1 MRTLSTLAISLAM
14 PLLLASGPTFG
25 AGGGSMPSGGSM
37 PGSETR
43 EARSPEDQARDQYNG
58 GVRLVEK
65 ADELMSRMA
74 AADAAHQA
82 DDRKQQKALSKSNQA
97 YASALKKFTRA
108 TEINPSMYQAWNY
121 VGYTNRRLG
130 NFEAALAAYDR
141 ALRLKPDYAEAIEYR
156 GHAYLGLNR
165 LSEAKEAYLSL
176 YSANRKLA
184 AQLLA
189 GMQDWVGAHRAN
201 TGGLDVDSFASWVN
215 ERSSIA
221 GKTASLTREG
231 ASAAW

>member
-1 MRTLSTLAISLAM
+1 MRTLSTVAISLAL
-14 PLLLASGPTFG
+14 PLLLATGPAFG
-25 AGGGSMPSGGSM
+25 AGGGPMPSGGGM
-37 PGSETR
+37 PSADSR
-43 EARSPEDQARDQYNG
+43 APRSPEDQARDHYNG

-65 ADELMSRMA
+65 ADELGT
-74 AADAAHQA
+74 DATHQA
-82 DDRKQQKALSKSNQA
+82 DDRKKQKVAAKSTQS
-97 YASALKKFTRA
+97 YANALKKFTRA
-108 TEINPSMYQAWNY
+108 TELNPSMYQAWNY
-121 VGYTNRRLG
+121 LGYTNRKLG
-130 NFEAALAAYDR
+130 NFEGALAAYDR

-189 GMQDWVGAHRAN
+189 GMQEWVGAHRAD
-201 TGGLDVDSFASWVN
+201 TGGLDVDSFAAWVN
-215 ERSSIA
+215 ERGAIA
-221 GKTASLTREG
+221 SKTASLTREG

>member
-1 MRTLSTLAISLAM
+1 MRTLTTLAISLATS
-14 PLLLASGPTFG
+14 LLLAAGPTFG
-25 AGGGSMPSGGSM
+25 AGGGSMPSGGGM
-37 PGSETR
+37 QNVEAR

-65 ADELMSRMA
+65 ADELSARA
-74 AADAAHQA
+74 NGADASHQA
-82 DDRKQQKALSKSNQA
+82 DERQKQKALTKSSQV
-97 YASALKKFTRA
+97 YAGALKKFTRA

-121 VGYTNRRLG
+121 VGYTNRKLG
-130 NFEAALAAYDR
+130 NYEAALTAYDR

-165 LSEAKEAYLSL
+165 LSEAKDAYLSL

-189 GMQDWVGAHRAN
+189 GMQDWVGAHRAD
-201 TGGLDVDSFASWVN
+201 TGGLDVDSFAAWVN
-215 ERSSIA
+215 ERGAIA

-231 ASAAW
+231 ANASW

>member
-1 MRTLSTLAISLAM
+1 MRTLSSLTISLAL
-14 PLLLASGPTFG
+14 PLLLATGPAFG
-25 AGGGSMPSGGSM
+25 AGGGSMPSGGGMPSM
-37 PGSETR
+37 DSR
-43 EARSPEDQARDQYNG
+43 EPRSPEDQARDQYNG

-65 ADELMSRMA
+65 ADESS
-74 AADAAHQA
+74 ADASHQA
-82 DDRKQQKALSKSNQA
+82 DERKKQKALAKSA
-97 YASALKKFTRA
+97 KSYADALKKFSRA
-108 TEINPSMYQAWNY
+108 TELNPSMYQAWNY
-121 VGYTNRRLG
+121 VGYTNRKLG
-130 NFEAALAAYDR
+130 NFDAALTAYDR

-189 GMQDWVGAHRAN
+189 GMQDWVGAHRDN
-201 TGGLDVDSFASWVN
+201 TGGLDVESFAAWVS
-215 ERSSIA
+215 ERSAIA
-221 GKTASLTREG
+221 AKTASLTREG